1 MIPEHDEWF
10 MEMAQVVAKRSSC
23 TRGQVGAIIVLDRR
37 IISIGYNGSPPGQ
50 PECIE
55 VGCDN
60 LVLHDWDDERN
71 SYVAVSLGCQ
81 RAIHAEANAIAWAAR
96 HGLPVDGATMY
107 CSHGPCLGCAKL
119 MASAGIVR
127 SVFGIPYRDPAGV
140 NLLTQMGIPCG
151 S

>member
-55 VGCDN
+55 VGCNN
-60 LVLHDWDDERN
+60 LVLHDWDDERD
-71 SYVAVSLGCQ
+71 SYVPVALGCQ

-96 HGLPVDGATMY
+96 HGLPVGGATMY
-107 CSHGPCLGCAKL
+107 CTHGPCLGCAKL
-119 MASAGIVR
+119 MASAGIIR